1 MKHFYLLT
9 APLLLGMIL
18 TGCGKEEHETQTPGQ
33 EEPVQEQ
40 LESITL
46 DVTALEL
53 TVGEEY
59 TFTVTTEPADMEAL
73 TLEWTS
79 SEGNVASV
87 DNGTVTALSAGT
99 ADITVSGDGNVS
111 ATCKVTVSP
120 EEPAVIEA
128 DSITLSAVSAGM
140 LIGESLTLTAT
151 VLPENTTDKTVTWT
165 SSESSIAGIDDN
177 GTVTALSAG
186 TAAITASTVNGR
198 TAECSITVQ
207 AAPAIGDYFYSD
219 GTWSTEL
226 DENKTPV
233 GLVFYTGDITA
244 EDETLAAEYPGCTHG
259 LAVALNNTN
268 ADGITWQGNYEA
280 YGKTVNEWV
289 EGNSDYTPVNSADKA
304 SGYNNTKAI
313 EAFNAD
319 PANSGWP
326 VEAVQEIVNF
336 RGSHPV
342 ENTSD
347 WYLPSA
353 KEWMLLSAGQFEGD
367 VMTVASTANLDIINT
382 LLGNISGA
390 EKIEGMDLGFINIP
404 ATLWSSTEYDMTTA
418 LSFSTSGNI
427 ATDQFK
433 LVSVNKVRPIL
444 AF

>member
-1 MKHFYLLT
+1 MKHYSLIAL
-9 APLLLGMIL
+9 LLLGMIF
-18 TGCGKEEHETQTPGQ
+18 TGCRKEEHEPQTPGQ
-33 EEPVQEQ
+33 EDPVQEQ

-46 DVTALEL
+46 DVTALAL

-59 TFTVTTEPADMEAL
+59 TFTVTTEPADIEGL
-73 TLEWTS
+73 TLSWS
-79 SEGNVASV
+79 SSDESIVSV
-87 DNGTVTALSAGT
+87 EDGTVTAVAEGT
-99 ADITVSGDGNVS
+99 ADITVSGGDNVS

-120 EEPAVIEA
+120 EEEVEIEA
-128 DSITLSAVSAGM
+128 ESITLSTVSADM

-165 SSESSIAGIDDN
+165 SSESSIAGVDDN
-177 GTVTALSAG
+177 GTVTAVSAG
-186 TAAITASTVNGR
+186 TAVITATTVNGR
-198 TAECSITVQ
+198 TAECTVTVQ
-207 AAPAIGDYFYSD
+207 AAPMIGDYFYSD

-233 GLVFYTGDITA
+233 GLVFYIGDITA
-244 EDETLAAEYPGCTHG
+244 EDAALATEYPGCTHG
-259 LAVALNNTN
+259 LVVSLNNTN
-268 ADGITWQGNYEA
+268 ADGTTWQNAYES
-280 YGKTVNEWV
+280 YGATVNSWV
-289 EGNSDYTPVNSADKA
+289 ESDSGYGSINDA
-304 SGYNNTKAI
+304 SLANGYNNTKAI

-367 VMTVASTANLDIINT
+367 VMDVSSTANLDIING
-382 LLGNISGA
+382 LLGSISDA
-390 EKIEGMDLGFINIP
+390 EKIEGMNMGPFSIP
-404 ATLWSSTEYDMTTA
+404 GSFWSSTEHSLEIE
-418 LSFSTSGNI
+418 LSYSSGGNI
-427 ATDQFK
+427 TTDLYK
-433 LVSVNKVRPIL
+433 SGALAKVRPIL

>member
-1 MKHFYLLT
+1 MKHYSLIAL
-9 APLLLGMIL
+9 LLLGMIF
-18 TGCGKEEHETQTPGQ
+18 TGCRKEEHEPQTPGQ
-33 EEPVQEQ
+33 EDPVQEQ

-46 DVTALEL
+46 DVTALAL

-59 TFTVTTEPADMEAL
+59 TFTVTTEPADIEGL
-73 TLEWTS
+73 TLSWS
-79 SEGNVASV
+79 SSDESIVSV
-87 DNGTVTALSAGT
+87 EDGTVTAVAEGT
-99 ADITVSGDGNVS
+99 ADITVSGGDNVS

-120 EEPAVIEA
+120 EEEVEIEA
-128 DSITLSAVSAGM
+128 ESITLSTASADM

-151 VLPENTTDKTVTWT
+151 VLPENTTDKTVTWS
-165 SSESSIAGIDDN
+165 SSESSIAGVDDN
-177 GTVTALSAG
+177 GTVTAVSAG
-186 TAAITASTVNGR
+186 TAVITATTVNGR
-198 TAECSITVQ
+198 TAECTVTVQ
-207 AAPAIGDYFYSD
+207 AAPMIGDYFYSD

-233 GLVFYTGDITA
+233 GLVFYIGDITA
-244 EDETLAAEYPGCTHG
+244 EDAALATEYPGCTHG
-259 LAVALNNTN
+259 LVVSLNNTN
-268 ADGITWQGNYEA
+268 ADGTTWQNAYES
-280 YGKTVNEWV
+280 YGATVNSWV
-289 EGNSDYTPVNSADKA
+289 ESNSGYGSINDA
-304 SGYNNTKAI
+304 SLANGYNNTNAI

-367 VMTVASTANLDIINT
+367 VMDVSSTANLDIING
-382 LLGNISGA
+382 LLGSISDA
-390 EKIEGMDLGFINIP
+390 EKIEGMNMGPFSIP
-404 ATLWSSTEYDMTTA
+404 GSFWSSTEHSLEIE
-418 LSFSTSGNI
+418 LSYSSGGNI
-427 ATDQFK
+427 TTDLYK
-433 LVSVNKVRPIL
+433 SGALAKVRPIL

>member
-1 MKHFYLLT
+1 MKHYSLIAL
-9 APLLLGMIL
+9 LLLGMIF
-18 TGCGKEEHETQTPGQ
+18 TGCRKEEHEPQTPGQ
-33 EEPVQEQ
+33 EDPVQEQ

-46 DVTALEL
+46 DVTALAL

-59 TFTVTTEPADMEAL
+59 TFTVTTEPADIEGL
-73 TLEWTS
+73 TLSWS
-79 SEGNVASV
+79 SSDESIVSV
-87 DNGTVTALSAGT
+87 EDGTVTAVAEGT
-99 ADITVSGDGNVS
+99 ADITVSGGDNVS

-120 EEPAVIEA
+120 EEEVEIEA
-128 DSITLSAVSAGM
+128 ESITLSTVSADM

-165 SSESSIAGIDDN
+165 SSESSIAGVDDN
-177 GTVTALSAG
+177 GTVTAVSAG
-186 TAAITASTVNGR
+186 TAVITATTVNGR
-198 TAECSITVQ
+198 TAECTVTVQ
-207 AAPAIGDYFYSD
+207 AAPMIGDYFYSD

-233 GLVFYTGDITA
+233 GLVFYIGDITA
-244 EDETLAAEYPGCTHG
+244 EDAALATEYPGCTHG
-259 LAVALNNTN
+259 LVVSLNNIN
-268 ADGITWQGNYEA
+268 ADGTTWQNAYES
-280 YGKTVNEWV
+280 YGATVNSWV
-289 EGNSDYTPVNSADKA
+289 ESDSGYGSINDA
-304 SGYNNTKAI
+304 SLANGYNNTKAI

-367 VMTVASTANLDIINT
+367 VMDVYSTANLDIING
-382 LLGNISGA
+382 LLGSISGA
-390 EKIEGMDLGFINIP
+390 EKIEGMNMGPFSIP
-404 ATLWSSTEYDMTTA
+404 GSFWSSTEHSLEIE
-418 LSFSTSGNI
+418 LSYSSGGNI
-427 ATDQFK
+427 TTDLYK
-433 LVSVNKVRPIL
+433 SGALAKVRPIL

>member
-1 MKHFYLLT
+1 MKHYSLIAL
-9 APLLLGMIL
+9 LLLGMIF
-18 TGCGKEEHETQTPGQ
+18 TGCRKEEHEPQTPGQ
-33 EEPVQEQ
+33 EDPVQEQ

-46 DVTALEL
+46 DVTALAL

-59 TFTVTTEPADMEAL
+59 TFTVTTEPADIEGL
-73 TLEWTS
+73 TLSWS
-79 SEGNVASV
+79 SSDESIVSV
-87 DNGTVTALSAGT
+87 EDGTVTAVAEGT
-99 ADITVSGDGNVS
+99 ADITVSGGDNVS

-120 EEPAVIEA
+120 EEEVEIEA
-128 DSITLSAVSAGM
+128 ESITLSTVSADM

-165 SSESSIAGIDDN
+165 SSESSIAGVDDN
-177 GTVTALSAG
+177 GTVTAVSAG
-186 TAAITASTVNGR
+186 TAVITATTVNGR
-198 TAECSITVQ
+198 TAECTVTVQ
-207 AAPAIGDYFYSD
+207 AAPMIGDYFYSD

-233 GLVFYTGDITA
+233 GLVFYIGDITA
-244 EDETLAAEYPGCTHG
+244 EDAALATEYPGCTHG
-259 LAVALNNTN
+259 LVVSLNNTN
-268 ADGITWQGNYEA
+268 ADGTTWQNAYES
-280 YGKTVNEWV
+280 YGATVNSWV
-289 EGNSDYTPVNSADKA
+289 ESDSGYGSINDA
-304 SGYNNTKAI
+304 SLANGYNNTKAI

-367 VMTVASTANLDIINT
+367 VMDVSSTANLDIING
-382 LLGNISGA
+382 LLGSISGA
-390 EKIEGMDLGFINIP
+390 EKIEGMNMGPFSIP
-404 ATLWSSTEYDMTTA
+404 GSFWSSTEHSLEIE
-418 LSFSTSGNI
+418 LSYSSGGNI
-427 ATDQFK
+427 TTDLYK
-433 LVSVNKVRPIL
+433 SGALAKVRPIL

>member
-1 MKHFYLLT
+1 MKHYSLIAL
-9 APLLLGMIL
+9 LLLGMIF
-18 TGCGKEEHETQTPGQ
+18 TGCRKEEHEPQTPGQ
-33 EEPVQEQ
+33 EDPVQEQ

-46 DVTALEL
+46 DVTALAL

-59 TFTVTTEPADMEAL
+59 TFTVTTEPAGIEGL
-73 TLEWTS
+73 TLSWS
-79 SEGNVASV
+79 SSDESIVSV
-87 DNGTVTALSAGT
+87 EDGTVTAVAEGT
-99 ADITVSGDGNVS
+99 ADITVSGGDNVS

-120 EEPAVIEA
+120 EEEVEIEA
-128 DSITLSAVSAGM
+128 ESITLSTASADM

-165 SSESSIAGIDDN
+165 SSESSIAGVDDN
-177 GTVTALSAG
+177 GTVTAVSAG
-186 TAAITASTVNGR
+186 TAVITATTVNGR
-198 TAECSITVQ
+198 TAECTVTVQ
-207 AAPAIGDYFYSD
+207 AAPMIGDYFYSD
-219 GTWSTEL
+219 GSWSTEL

-233 GLVFYTGDITA
+233 GLVFYIGDITA
-244 EDETLAAEYPGCTHG
+244 EDAALATEYPDCTHG
-259 LAVALNNTN
+259 LVVSLNNTN
-268 ADGITWQGNYEA
+268 ADGTTWQNAYES
-280 YGKTVNEWV
+280 YGATVNSWV
-289 EGNSDYTPVNSADKA
+289 ESDSGYGSINDA
-304 SGYNNTKAI
+304 SLANGYNNTKAI

-367 VMTVASTANLDIINT
+367 VMDVSSTANLDIING
-382 LLGNISGA
+382 LLGSISDA
-390 EKIEGMDLGFINIP
+390 EKIEGMNMGPFSIP
-404 ATLWSSTEYDMTTA
+404 GSFWSSTEHSLEIE
-418 LSFSTSGNI
+418 LSYSSGGNI
-427 ATDQFK
+427 TTDLYK
-433 LVSVNKVRPIL
+433 SGALAKVRPIL

>member
-1 MKHFYLLT
+1 MKHYSLIAL
-9 APLLLGMIL
+9 LLLGMIF
-18 TGCGKEEHETQTPGQ
+18 TGCRKEEHEPQTPGQ
-33 EEPVQEQ
+33 EDPVQEQ

-46 DVTALEL
+46 DVTALAL

-59 TFTVTTEPADMEAL
+59 TFTVTTEPADIEGL
-73 TLEWTS
+73 TLSWS
-79 SEGNVASV
+79 SSDESIVSV
-87 DNGTVTALSAGT
+87 EDGTVTAVAEGT
-99 ADITVSGDGNVS
+99 ADITVSGGDNVS

-120 EEPAVIEA
+120 EEEVEIEA
-128 DSITLSAVSAGM
+128 ESITLSTVSADM

-165 SSESSIAGIDDN
+165 SSESSIAGVDDN
-177 GTVTALSAG
+177 GTVTAVSAG
-186 TAAITASTVNGR
+186 TAVITATTVNGR
-198 TAECSITVQ
+198 TAECTVTVQ
-207 AAPAIGDYFYSD
+207 AAPMIGDYFYSD

-233 GLVFYTGDITA
+233 GLVFYIGDITA
-244 EDETLAAEYPGCTHG
+244 EDAALATEYPGCTHG
-259 LAVALNNTN
+259 LVVSLNNIN
-268 ADGITWQGNYEA
+268 ADGTTWQNAYES
-280 YGKTVNEWV
+280 YGATVNSWV
-289 EGNSDYTPVNSADKA
+289 ESDSGYGSINDA
-304 SGYNNTKAI
+304 SLANGYNNTKAI

-367 VMTVASTANLDIINT
+367 VMDVSSTANLDIING
-382 LLGNISGA
+382 LLGSISDA
-390 EKIEGMDLGFINIP
+390 EKIEGMNMGPFSIP
-404 ATLWSSTEYDMTTA
+404 GSFWSSTEHSLEIE
-418 LSFSTSGNI
+418 LSYSSGGNI
-427 ATDQFK
+427 TTDLYK
-433 LVSVNKVRPIL
+433 SGALAKVRPIL

>member
-1 MKHFYLLT
+1 MKHYSLIAL
-9 APLLLGMIL
+9 LLLGMIF
-18 TGCGKEEHETQTPGQ
+18 TGCRKEEHEPQTPGQ
-33 EEPVQEQ
+33 EDPVQEQ

-46 DVTALEL
+46 DVTALAL

-59 TFTVTTEPADMEAL
+59 TFTVTTEPADIEYL
-73 TLEWTS
+73 TLSWS
-79 SEGNVASV
+79 SSDESIVSV
-87 DNGTVTALSAGT
+87 EDGTVTAVAEGT
-99 ADITVSGDGNVS
+99 ADITVSGGNNVS

-120 EEPAVIEA
+120 DEEVEIEA
-128 DSITLSAVSAGM
+128 ESITLSTVSADM

-151 VLPENTTDKTVTWT
+151 VLPENTTDKTVTWS
-165 SSESSIAGIDDN
+165 SSESSIAGVDDN
-177 GTVTALSAG
+177 GTVTAVSAG
-186 TAAITASTVNGR
+186 TAVITATTVNGR
-198 TAECSITVQ
+198 TAECTVTVQ
-207 AAPAIGDYFYSD
+207 AAPMIGDYFYSD

-233 GLVFYTGDITA
+233 GLVFYIGDITA
-244 EDETLAAEYPGCTHG
+244 EDAALATEYPGCTHG
-259 LAVALNNTN
+259 LVVSLNNTN
-268 ADGITWQGNYEA
+268 ADGTTWQNAYES
-280 YGKTVNEWV
+280 YGATVNSWV
-289 EGNSDYTPVNSADKA
+289 ESNSGYGSINDA
-304 SGYNNTKAI
+304 SLANGYNNTKAI

-367 VMTVASTANLDIINT
+367 VMDVYSTANLDIING
-382 LLGNISGA
+382 LLGSISGA
-390 EKIEGMDLGFINIP
+390 EKIEGMNMGPFSIP
-404 ATLWSSTEYDMTTA
+404 GSFWSSTEHSLEIE
-418 LSFSTSGNI
+418 LSYSSGGNI
-427 ATDQFK
+427 TTDLYK
-433 LVSVNKVRPIL
+433 SGALAKVRPIL

>member
-1 MKHFYLLT
+1 MKHYSLIAL
-9 APLLLGMIL
+9 LLLGMIF
-18 TGCGKEEHETQTPGQ
+18 TGCRKKEHEPQTPGQ
-33 EEPVQEQ
+33 EDPVQEQ

-46 DVTALEL
+46 DVTALAL

-59 TFTVTTEPADMEAL
+59 TFTVTTEPADIEGL
-73 TLEWTS
+73 TLSWS
-79 SEGNVASV
+79 SSDESIVSV
-87 DNGTVTALSAGT
+87 EDGTVTAVAEGT
-99 ADITVSGDGNVS
+99 ADITVSGGDNVS

-120 EEPAVIEA
+120 EEEVEIEA
-128 DSITLSAVSAGM
+128 ESITLSTVSADM

-165 SSESSIAGIDDN
+165 SSESSIAGVDDN
-177 GTVTALSAG
+177 GTVTAVSAG
-186 TAAITASTVNGR
+186 TAVITATTVNGR
-198 TAECSITVQ
+198 TAECTVTVQ
-207 AAPAIGDYFYSD
+207 AAPMIGDYFYSD

-233 GLVFYTGDITA
+233 GLVFYIGDITA
-244 EDETLAAEYPGCTHG
+244 EDAALATEYPGCTHG
-259 LAVALNNTN
+259 LVVSLNNIN
-268 ADGITWQGNYEA
+268 ADGTTWQNAYES
-280 YGKTVNEWV
+280 YGATVNSWV
-289 EGNSDYTPVNSADKA
+289 ESDSGYGSINDA
-304 SGYNNTKAI
+304 SLANGYNNTKAI

-367 VMTVASTANLDIINT
+367 VMDVSSTANLDIING
-382 LLGNISGA
+382 LLGSISDA
-390 EKIEGMDLGFINIP
+390 EKIEGMNMGPFSIP
-404 ATLWSSTEYDMTTA
+404 GSFWSSTEHSLEIE
-418 LSFSTSGNI
+418 LSYSSGGNI
-427 ATDQFK
+427 TTDLYK
-433 LVSVNKVRPIL
+433 SGALAKVRPIL